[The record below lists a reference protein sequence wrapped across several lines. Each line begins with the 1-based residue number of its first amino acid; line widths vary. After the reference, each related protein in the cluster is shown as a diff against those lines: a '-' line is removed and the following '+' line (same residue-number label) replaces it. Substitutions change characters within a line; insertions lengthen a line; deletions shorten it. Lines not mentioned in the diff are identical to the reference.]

1 MQDEVDIFLI
11 FFLSLLDFVLVDN
24 NILNIILPIYV
35 DAPKRKRVYL
45 HHPS

>member
-1 MQDEVDIFLI
+1 VDH
-11 FFLSLLDFVLVDN
+11 

-45 HHPS
+45 HHCS

>member
-1 MQDEVDIFLI
+1 
-11 FFLSLLDFVLVDN
+11 VDN

-45 HHPS
+45 HHSS